1 VSNSPISLFNP
12 VAIVPGNRNK
22 YKLKGGFHSTL
33 EGVAGLTAGEFG
45 STRVEVIGYKLAHS
59 GYMEVFTKAA

>member
-1 VSNSPISLFNP
+1 LSRETGTNTSS
-12 VAIVPGNRNK
+12 RED
-22 YKLKGGFHSTL
+22 FHSTL

-59 GYMEVFTKAA
+59 GYMEVLTRAA